1 MKRKH
6 QCRNFVIGFPSKTMD
21 LRQERQYCY
30 VSIASWDLRKCKNT
44 TMFIV
49 SSDLQLKRQH
59 YNVKIASSDLRIKR
73 HYKVSIVTSV
83 LRLKRQRYN
92 VTLHPRISVPKRQHY
107 AASILTSSS
116 QPKTLTSWLQSRY
129 VSTAGR
135 GDDVSVSM
143 TLFWP
148 VRHQL
153 AQGCCT
159 RKHAPIK
166 ESH

>member
-1 MKRKH
+1 MQEHYNVFR
-6 QCRNFVIGFPSKTMD
+6 VIGSSTK
-21 LRQERQYCY
+21 
-30 VSIASWDLRKCKNT
+30 AT
-44 TMFIV
+44 T
-49 SSDLQLKRQH
+49 LQCQNHIKQH
-59 YNVKIASSDLRIKR
+59 YNVSIGSSD
-73 HYKVSIVTSV
+73 

-92 VTLHPRISVPKRQHY
+92 VTLHPRISVPKRRHY

-129 VSTAGR
+129 ASTAGR
-135 GDDVSVSM
+135 GADVSLSM
-143 TLFWP
+143 TLFRP

-159 RKHAPIK
+159 RKHVPIK